1 MKNQQFIPRQ
11 SLAVM
16 ALGFLA
22 SVGCVSA
29 APDVPLNPDLQK
41 VASIPNFHAVNE
53 RVYRG
58 GQPSAQGFVDLSRL
72 GVKTVLNLREEDD
85 TSKYEK
91 KLVKELGMRY
101 VHVPMKGM
109 STPSDQQIS
118 KSLHVLDDPDAGPVF
133 VHCQRGADR
142 TGAVIA
148 CYRVKHDNWRNA
160 EALAEARQ
168 YGLSWYQFQL
178 QRYVSRYEP
187 RDSVADGIT
196 EKAADIGR
204 GSIDLF
210 KKLGTAATDA
220 IGKVRH

>member
-1 MKNQQFIPRQ
+1 MKTQQFIPRP
-11 SLAVM
+11 SLAVV
-16 ALGFLA
+16 ALGLFYALG
-22 SVGCVSA
+22 SVSA
-29 APDVPLNPDLQK
+29 APDVPLNPDLQN
-41 VASIPNFHAVNE
+41 VAGIPNFHAVNE
-53 RVYRG
+53 RIYRG
-58 GQPSAQGFVDLSRL
+58 GQPTAQGLVDLSRL
-72 GVKTVLNLREEDD
+72 GIKTVLNLREEDES
-85 TSKYEK
+85 SKYEK

-109 STPSDQQIS
+109 STPSDKQIS
-118 KSLHVLDDPDAGPVF
+118 KALHVLDDADAGPVF

-148 CYRVKHDNWRNA
+148 CYRVKHDNWKNA
-160 EALAEARQ
+160 QALAEARK

-187 RDSVADGIT
+187 RDSITDGIT
-196 EKAADIGR
+196 EKTVDLGR